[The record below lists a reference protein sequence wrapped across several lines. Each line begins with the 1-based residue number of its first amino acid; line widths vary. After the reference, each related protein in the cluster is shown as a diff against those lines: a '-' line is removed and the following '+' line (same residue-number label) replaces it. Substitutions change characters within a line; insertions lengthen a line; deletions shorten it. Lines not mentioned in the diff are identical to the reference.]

1 MKDLIFLALCGILC
15 LVIQV
20 TSMSFFV
27 SADYKPDLFMIL
39 VFWASLRT
47 AFVSSAIF
55 AFTAGFAVDL
65 YSASP
70 QGLFAVIYCLVFLC
84 CAYLNSIAQI
94 DSPLGR
100 TTTVLTATL
109 VAGLLVASLRE
120 IVGPVGLGW
129 NAFQWLFLK
138 SVLTSLATL
147 IVFPLMDW
155 SWSAY
160 LRLAGIR

>member
-1 MKDLIFLALCGILC
+1 VKDLIFLASCGTLC

-27 SADYKPDLFMIL
+27 SPDYKPDLFMIL

-47 AFVSSAIF
+47 VFVSGAIF
-55 AFTAGFAVDL
+55 AFAAGFAVDL

-70 QGLFAVIYCLVFLC
+70 QGLFSVIYLLVFLC
-84 CAYLNSIAQI
+84 GAYLNSIARI
-94 DSPLGR
+94 DSLLGR
-100 TTTVLTATL
+100 TITVVTTTL
-109 VAGLLVASLRE
+109 AAGFLMVALRE
-120 IVGPVGLGW
+120 VVGPVGLGW

-138 SVLTSLATL
+138 SVLTGLATI

>member
-1 MKDLIFLALCGILC
+1 VKDLVFLALCGTVC

-47 AFVSSAIF
+47 AFMSSAIF
-55 AFTAGFAVDL
+55 AFAAGFAVDL

-70 QGLFAVIYCLVFLC
+70 QGLFPVIYCLAFLSG
-84 CAYLNSIAQI
+84 AYLNSIAQI

-100 TTTVLTATL
+100 TSTVLAATL
-109 VAGLLVASLRE
+109 AAGFLVAFLRQ
-120 IVGPVGLGW
+120 IVGPAGLGW
-129 NAFQWLFLK
+129 HAFQWLFVK
-138 SVLTSLATL
+138 SVLTGLATL

-155 SWSAY
+155 SWAAY